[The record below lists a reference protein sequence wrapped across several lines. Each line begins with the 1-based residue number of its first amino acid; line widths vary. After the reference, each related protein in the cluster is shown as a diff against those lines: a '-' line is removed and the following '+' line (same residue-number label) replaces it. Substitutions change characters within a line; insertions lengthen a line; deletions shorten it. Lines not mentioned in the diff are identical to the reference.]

1 MIKAGS
7 CVAFESQFQTA
18 QCLKIDLRAELQ
30 SQAVDGCRIRLCKLM
45 ALFPALPENLT
56 HVYQAVIRNRPQK
69 TVALHLLNSLENKVE
84 SILSQYLY
92 FWGLEVEAVQ
102 TS

>member
-1 MIKAGS
+1 
-7 CVAFESQFQTA
+7 
-18 QCLKIDLRAELQ
+18 
-30 SQAVDGCRIRLCKLM
+30 M